1 MSIKGSRVKTAKVA
15 CVICGKEFTKSGL
28 VGHKRFIH
36 SQSALNARLSDII
49 PDDLQSSKAALEA
62 QLSDVQNAL
71 EASKT
76 TISELKA
83 ALSDVHTKLASDD
96 FRTGIIKE
104 WISTIDAERWL
115 EIAEINGLLSDIKK
129 MLQDRQLTA
138 MNRNEGKPTK
148 TPKVYK
154 VIVRS

>member
-1 MSIKGSRVKTAKVA
+1 MSIKGSHVKTAKVA
-15 CVICGKEFTKSGL
+15 FAICGKEFTRSGL

-36 SQSALNARLSDII
+36 GQTALNARLSDII
-49 PDDLQSSKAALEA
+49 SDDLRGDKAALEA

-83 ALSDVHTKLASDD
+83 ALFDVHTKVTSDD

-104 WISTIDAERWL
+104 WIGTIDAEHWL
-115 EIAEINGLLSDIKK
+115 EIAEAAGLLADIKK
-129 MLQDRQLTA
+129 CYKIGNQSLLTG
-138 MNRNEGKPTK
+138 MKGNR
-148 TPKVYK
+148 
-154 VIVRS
+154 

>member
-1 MSIKGSRVKTAKVA
+1 MSIKGSHVKTAKVT
-15 CVICGKEFTKSGL
+15 CDVFGKEYTRSGL

-36 SQSALNARLSDII
+36 GQSALNARLSDII
-49 PDDLQSSKAALEA
+49 PDDLRSDKAALEA

-71 EASKT
+71 EVSKT

-83 ALSDVHTKLASDD
+83 ALSDVRTKVTSDD

-104 WISTIDAERWL
+104 WVSTIDAERWL
-115 EIAEINGLLSDIKK
+115 EIAEINGLLSDVEKT
-129 MLQDRQLTA
+129 LQYGQSIA
-138 MNRNEGKPTK
+138 INRNEGQPLK

-154 VIVRS
+154 FIVRS